1 MVMFEGEETFAES
14 DAKYAM
20 QLISEVSRDFWLGA
34 QSDEL
39 TLELI
44 NKKIMEHRD
53 RVRLEG

>member
-1 MVMFEGEETFAES
+1 MFEGEETFAES